1 MVSIVWNRERMA
13 SKKNINLVTPNWWP
27 MTIIYHPCHGWT
39 PTKIKPLLVV
49 GKLPAVNP
57 SIFKYPRRTSSYLL
71 SLNHNLRVIS
81 LLSKV
86 DIRSF
91 AASSAHFR
99 GLKNQCFTM
108 NQRYPSIT
116 NLCYPHVFDLKLA
129 ILGGFLWPPLPEA
142 RRARPSRPPEPLGGT
157 WAPWSS
163 WYL

>member
-1 MVSIVWNRERMA
+1 MDE
-13 SKKNINLVTPNWWP
+13 PP
-27 MTIIYHPCHGWT
+27 G
-39 PTKIKPLLVV
+39 IKQLLVV

-99 GLKNQCFTM
+99 G
-108 NQRYPSIT
+108 
-116 NLCYPHVFDLKLA
+116 
-129 ILGGFLWPPLPEA
+129 
-142 RRARPSRPPEPLGGT
+142 
-157 WAPWSS
+157 
-163 WYL
+163 